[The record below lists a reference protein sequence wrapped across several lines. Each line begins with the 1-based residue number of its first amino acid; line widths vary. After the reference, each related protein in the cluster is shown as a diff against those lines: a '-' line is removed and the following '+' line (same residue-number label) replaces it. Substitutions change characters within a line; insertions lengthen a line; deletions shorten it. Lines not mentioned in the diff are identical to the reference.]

1 MPNNISLSF
10 FSCPLPIP
18 FFQMAHRSRRHP
30 TVQMKDKLKALLSLV
45 KVAPVQQRKK
55 KRATERRE
63 RQSHK
68 KSSNM
73 YESGIMIHIKIYKSS
88 FNNTQSWQ
96 VSSSLIFRLSSLRE
110 TLSYSHQASDVTLI
124 CNCEL
129 IYGVYVCVWHK
140 MPRWENFTPKGVS
153 NTAHTVTFTEN

>member
-1 MPNNISLSF
+1 
-10 FSCPLPIP
+10 
-18 FFQMAHRSRRHP
+18 
-30 TVQMKDKLKALLSLV
+30 
-45 KVAPVQQRKK
+45 
-55 KRATERRE
+55 
-63 RQSHK
+63 
-68 KSSNM
+68 M

-96 VSSSLIFRLSSLRE
+96 VSSSLIFCLSCLRE

-140 MPRWENFTPKGVS
+140 MPRWGNFTPKGVS
-153 NTAHTVTFTEN
+153 NTAQWPLLRTTSWVCVCVCALQITENMHRCYLKYLFIPNMTHKTTFVGICQYN